1 MPSAFERVVR
11 SVVRELDCGG
21 ALIPVESLRSS
32 TGFQPYCLVSRKP
45 SSSWF
50 WRPRY
55 TCVNLSIKD
64 ILVPDA
70 PEPDPVHD
78 SSFHFYDAVDGQLQ
92 GSVAL
97 AAPGQGRLAG
107 KAMVSGSTS
116 VSMNVCLLRVGSN
129 TWEALHQERRLR
141 QPEPK
146 ILQQLRSRGD
156 DVYVVTEVLQTQREV
171 EVTRSQKREGSGRFA
186 LPGAM
191 CLQGEGQG
199 HLSQKKT
206 VTIPSGSI
214 LAFRLAQL
222 VIGSDWEVLLVPD
235 KKQRTFGPPPTGL
248 KPPSGAGGQLQQDSG
263 RSVIRSLRDHFKFL
277 TDGAS
282 EEWDDTQDFQGL
294 QAEVEAG
301 AQALQQ
307 MELELSRQLREG
319 LAAVLRSPPAL
330 QALEESLEQGLCYG
344 RAEPLDGPA
353 GAVLECL
360 VLPSRE
366 LVQELA
372 VPICYLVGA
381 LAVLNDTQ
389 RALLA
394 MALETGALPGQLDLV
409 TSVLQQGSP
418 WQQCRAISLPPE
430 LLGHNWGQE
439 VLAWILL
446 EECGLELQVGAP
458 HVCWEPP
465 AQDPTCALYAS
476 LVLLSGLGQ
485 EPS

>member
-222 VIGSDWEVLLVPD
+222 VIGSDW
-235 KKQRTFGPPPTGL
+235 GL